1 MTTTLPDLTEYESVD
16 VQLSD
21 GQARRLAETGVVTVA
36 PAAGAGQWR
45 LTAQNQVGSLVVGDL
60 RLLIRPKIKP
70 ENLFLLLEV
79 GLPEQAWRR
88 EAFDYASS
96 ADLLPSVIAFFA
108 RTVETTLARGVLRSY
123 REHHD
128 RLVAMRG
135 RVDIPAQLTRTGV
148 ALPVAC
154 RYDDYT
160 SDIAENRYL
169 KTVVRRALRVPQV
182 PAEDRRR
189 LMQQLVG
196 LDKVADVATR
206 PDDLDRIARTRLN
219 AHYEPALR
227 LARLLLENLTL
238 VDQRGGTT
246 ASSFLV
252 DMNKLFERFVTSR
265 LQRALRGR
273 LEVRAEPPVNLAH
286 GGQVRMKP
294 DLEFRRHGATAYV
307 GDIKYKLTADA
318 RARNADYCQL
328 LAYATA
334 MDLPEGVLIYC
345 LADGGR
351 PERSVTVRHAG
362 KVLHTRAV
370 DLTGEPAAVTAEL
383 EALADWISSRLGPGV
398 ATPEPGVRGGISR
411 GNREIRSSRRWAVEE
426 APNLSSDPP

>member
-1 MTTTLPDLTEYESVD
+1 MTITLPVLTEYESVVVRLTD
-16 VQLSD
+16 RQAHSLS
-21 GQARRLAETGVVTVA
+21 ETAVVTVA
-36 PAAGAGQWR
+36 PTAGAGHWQ
-45 LTAQNQVGSLVVGDL
+45 LTAQDQVGTLAVDDL
-60 RLLIRPKIKP
+60 RLLIRPKIRP

-79 GLPEQAWRR
+79 GLPEKAWRR
-88 EAFDYASS
+88 EAFNYATS
-96 ADLLPSVIAFFA
+96 ADLLPSVISFFA

-128 RLVAMRG
+128 RLVALRG
-135 RVDIPAQLTRTGV
+135 RIDIPAQLTRTGV

-160 SDIAENRYL
+160 ADIAENRYL
-169 KTVVRRALRVPQV
+169 KAAVRRALHVSPV

-196 LDKVADVATR
+196 LDEVADVAIR
-206 PDDLDRIARTRLN
+206 PDDLDRITPTRLN
-219 AHYEPALR
+219 AHYEPVLR

-238 VDQRGGTT
+238 LDQRGGAT
-246 ASSFLV
+246 ASSFIV

-265 LQRALRGR
+265 LRRALRGR
-273 LEVRAEPPVNLAH
+273 LDVRSEPPVHLAH

-294 DLEFRRHGATAYV
+294 DLEFRRRGATAYV

-318 RARNADYCQL
+318 RARNADYYQL
-328 LAYATA
+328 LAYTTA

-345 LADGGR
+345 LADGGS
-351 PERSVTVRHAG
+351 PHRSVTVRHAG

-370 DLTGEPAAVTAEL
+370 DLTGAPPAVSTELDALANWIWSRKASGDAVVAGGSRRGAVT
-383 EALADWISSRLGPGV
+383 SP
-398 ATPEPGVRGGISR
+398 
-411 GNREIRSSRRWAVEE
+411 
-426 APNLSSDPP
+426 